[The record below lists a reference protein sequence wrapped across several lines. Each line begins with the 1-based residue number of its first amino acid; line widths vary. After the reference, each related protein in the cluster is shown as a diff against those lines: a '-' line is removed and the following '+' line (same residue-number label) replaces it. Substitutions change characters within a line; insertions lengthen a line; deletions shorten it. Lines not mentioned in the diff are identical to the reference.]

1 MRAIARVLL
10 LLFVFTIPWEYSLDL
25 GEPWGNVA
33 RIAGLLLLLAAVPA
47 ALQKGSVRAPGPVQW
62 MVMTLYL
69 WFCCTYF
76 WTVAPQETLISL
88 RGFFQKMMI
97 VWLVWEFAETPLDL
111 RALLRAAVAGSAVLA
126 LLTLADFR
134 SAEAV
139 LTSQTRFAA
148 VGQDPNDVA
157 AFLDLGFPLAALLT
171 VCEPHRWSR
180 RLAMAY
186 LPLGLAAV
194 LLTASRGGFL
204 GSLVALGGSALL
216 LYRTYPRRTLIGA
229 LALPI
234 MAAALWFIVPM
245 ENFER
250 LATIP
255 EQLHGGT
262 LNERWKI
269 WHAGWQAF
277 RHAPLFGFGAGSFVS
292 AAGLSAE
299 DTAHNAALAI
309 AVSGG
314 LVAFLLAVVIVVLIF
329 RSLRHIQG
337 ILFLAMAT
345 SLAVWLT
352 SSLVATVEQSRAT
365 WLLLALIALAG
376 RMAVDVPVHLSTTFT
391 PQSPTR

>member
-1 MRAIARVLL
+1 MRPIARGLL

-33 RIAGLLLLLAAVPA
+33 RIAGLLLLLASLPAV
-47 ALQKGSVRAPGPVQW
+47 LQTGSLRSPGPVQW
-62 MVMTLYL
+62 MVLALYL

-76 WTVAPQETLISL
+76 WTVASQETLISL
-88 RGFFQKMMI
+88 RGLFQKMMI
-97 VWLVWEFAETPLDL
+97 VWLVWEFADTPADL
-111 RALLRAAVAGSAVLA
+111 RALLRATVAGSMVLA

-139 LTSQTRFAA
+139 LSSQTRFVA

-157 AFLDLGFPLAALLT
+157 HFLDLGFPLAALLV
-171 VCEPHRWSR
+171 VCEPYRWSR
-180 RLAMAY
+180 RMALAY

-216 LYRTYPRRTLIGA
+216 LYRAYPRRILAGV
-229 LALPI
+229 LALSI
-234 MAAALWFIVPM
+234 LVAALWFTVPL
-245 ENFER
+245 ENYER

-269 WHAGWQAF
+269 WDAGWQAF
-277 RHAPLFGFGAGSFVS
+277 QHAPLFGSGAGSFVS

-314 LVAFLLAVVIVVLIF
+314 LLALLLAGAIVALIF
-329 RSLRHIQG
+329 HSLWRTQG
-337 ILFLAMAT
+337 ILHLALAT
-345 SLAVWLT
+345 ALLVWLV

-365 WLLLALIALAG
+365 WLLLAFIALAG
-376 RMAVDVPVHLSTTFT
+376 RLAIENSDQLCGVFDS
-391 PQSPTR
+391 QSRSR